1 VLLLSPFLAFTA
13 LGSAIINGEDV
24 PDKKMLYMASVQ
36 SYGEHKCGGFLIRN
50 DFVLTAAHCDYRN
63 LSVVLGTHNLK
74 AVDGS
79 MRYRVR
85 KCKHPNFTKVINGSD
100 IMLLKL
106 EKKAQLGKRIQPIPI
121 PKKAHKLKDNAKCLV
136 AGWGFIKKN
145 VKPVDLQMAEVPV
158 IGMEECRSQWSQK
171 PAETKLP
178 KDVLC
183 AGGYRGNKG
192 FCQVRLPIEATCQN
206 LPACECTAVVKNS
219 NNREIKATT
228 SLQGD
233 SGGPLVCGKQA
244 VGIVSF
250 NYNGDC
256 EYPKIPNVYVDI
268 SKHLSWINKN
278 MVKKIC

>member
-1 VLLLSPFLAFTA
+1 NSTMHALLRFLSFHLLLSFGPNA

-192 FCQVRLPIEATCQN
+192 FCQ
-206 LPACECTAVVKNS
+206 
-219 NNREIKATT
+219 
-228 SLQGD
+228 GD